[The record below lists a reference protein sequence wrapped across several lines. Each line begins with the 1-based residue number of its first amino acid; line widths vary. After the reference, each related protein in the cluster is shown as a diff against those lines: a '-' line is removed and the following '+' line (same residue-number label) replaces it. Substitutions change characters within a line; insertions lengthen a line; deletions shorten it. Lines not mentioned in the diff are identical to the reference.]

1 VRQVKFSVPLKPM
14 PSPRPRATRFG
25 RVYMP
30 AKYQKW
36 KTDFA
41 KCIPYS
47 LKGPSNGF
55 CSVFVEC
62 VVGIPPS
69 YTKKQ
74 REAALGRAVYP
85 VGDCDNYGKSVCDA
99 MNGIVFADDRQVTA
113 LSVSKRY
120 GLQDEVIVEVVFT

>member
-1 VRQVKFSVPLKPM
+1 M

-47 LKGPSNGF
+47 LKGLSNGF
-55 CSVFVEC
+55 CSVCVEC

-74 REAALGRAVYP
+74 REAALGGSVYP
-85 VGDCDNYGKSVCDA
+85 RFDLDNAVKSCLDA
-99 MNGIVFADDRQVTA
+99 MNGIVFTDDRQVTA

>member
-1 VRQVKFSVPLKPM
+1 
-14 PSPRPRATRFG
+14 
-25 RVYMP
+25 MP

-47 LKGPSNGF
+47 LKGPLNGF

-62 VVGIPPS
+62 VVSIPPS

-74 REAALGRAVYP
+74 RKAALGGSVYP
-85 VGDCDNYGKSVCDA
+85 RFDLDNAAKSCLDA
-99 MNGIVFADDRQVTA
+99 MNGIVFTDDRQVTA